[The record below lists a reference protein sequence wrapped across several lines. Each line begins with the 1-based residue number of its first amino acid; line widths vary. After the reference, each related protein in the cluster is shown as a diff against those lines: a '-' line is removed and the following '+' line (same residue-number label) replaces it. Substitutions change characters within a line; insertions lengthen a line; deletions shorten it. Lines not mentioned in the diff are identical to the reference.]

1 MKSLIT
7 FRISELQSIQIVIN
21 EQNKIN
27 TYGYKTEELHVFD
40 EVEVEYIY
48 GNQTIILAKDIVQH
62 IITTFSTAL
71 EKSLEN
77 KLSLDTSFTIGKM
90 GYFFS
95 KKMYMSVQYSEKK
108 DDIFSKYWVWSSPDN
123 IQTWLYNL
131 DNKIYLEIS
140 QTYPWI
146 FSDPNENERYISFDE
161 YTNNYQPILI
171 LELQKSI
178 IQAWIKQC
186 QIALQEMKT

>member
-7 FRISELQSIQIVIN
+7 FRISKLQNIQIVIN

-27 TYGYKTEELHVFD
+27 TYGYKTEKLHVFD
-40 EVEVEYIY
+40 EVEAEYIY
-48 GNQTIILAKDIVQH
+48 GNRTIILAKDIAQH

-95 KKMYMSVQYSEKK
+95 KKMYINTQKSEKRN
-108 DDIFSKYWVWSSPDN
+108 DIFADSWVWSLPDN

-146 FSDPNENERYISFDE
+146 FSDPEKNETYLSFDK

-171 LELQKSI
+171 LELQKSV